1 MKKSFLIYTLFLS
14 FIIMID
20 TAYAENEYDEFGIKI
35 TNEIPELTCIYEAG
49 KTLFP
54 ILYTQDSSGRRI
66 IAQIDKKKYPEAAK
80 NPTKNSANWTII
92 FDETDPDFV
101 ANTKLIYENRFLA
114 NKLIRVTV
122 DGKEVLRAASCP
134 PCVNHKSN
142 IFGKVSYTT
151 SFSDYYSAKSCES
164 GYTSLITD
172 IEEKKFTA
180 NETINANKILQSSEL
195 SEDEK
200 NKMYNCKYGDINFYI
215 SDDEQK
221 VYTDMPNTEMEGK
234 AMFSNTIK
242 FSRDEFLSDYK
253 ENESTEKCPI
263 TLYKNCTDAAPGV
276 TDVKTCEWYV
286 NFPEPASGYSTKG
299 ILKTSETGKN
309 KEDNKENI
317 KSCQDLFSPTTI
329 NEIDK
334 IMGLVRIAVPIILI
348 VFGII
353 DFFRATFSDN
363 EDNMKK
369 DRERFIKRI
378 IAAIIVFIVPMFVH
392 LVLTI
397 ANNVWGYI
405 NPETCVQ

>member
-20 TAYAENEYDEFGIKI
+20 TAYAENDIEK
-35 TNEIPELTCIYEAG
+35 NSEIPELTCIYEAG
-49 KTLFP
+49 TTQFP
-54 ILYTQDSSGRRI
+54 IMYTQDSKGNI
-66 IAQIDKKKYPEAAK
+66 KVWQINKKEYADEAK
-80 NPTKNSANWTII
+80 KPTKTSAHW
-92 FDETDPDFV
+92 E
-101 ANTKLIYENRFLA
+101 LIYDDTNDNFNPKTTLTLETATDEYYMFRVDSLYKKRF
-114 NKLIRVTV
+114 KT
-122 DGKEVLRAASCP
+122 CP
-134 PCVNHKSN
+134 PCVNHRRNGNKTEFETLFFSQKKS
-142 IFGKVSYTT
+142 GKCS
-151 SFSDYYSAKSCES
+151 S
-164 GYTSLITD
+164 GSTHSIYTSTSD
-172 IEEKKFTA
+172 TTIEEV
-180 NETINANKILQSSEL
+180 NNNKILQSSEL
-195 SEDEK
+195 SDDEK
-200 NKMYNCKYGDINFYI
+200 NKMYNCQYGDINFYI

-221 VYTDMPNTEMEGK
+221 VYTDIPKNDK
-234 AMFSNTIK
+234 NTIK
-242 FSRDEFLSDYK
+242 FSRDEFLSDSK
-253 ENESTEKCPI
+253 ENKNNKEKCPR
-263 TLYKNCTDAAPGV
+263 TLYRMCGDSDPYINPDGIPCD
-276 TDVKTCEWYV
+276 WYV
-286 NFPEPASGYSTKG
+286 TLQGPIEGYSTKA

-329 NEIDK
+329 KEIDK

-405 NPETCVQ
+405 NPETCVK